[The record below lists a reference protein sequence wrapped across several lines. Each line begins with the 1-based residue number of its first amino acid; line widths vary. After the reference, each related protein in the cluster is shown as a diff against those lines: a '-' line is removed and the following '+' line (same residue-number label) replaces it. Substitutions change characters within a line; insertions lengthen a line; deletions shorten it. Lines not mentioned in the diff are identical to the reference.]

1 MGVQLSHAHD
11 AVKMGSNSSKILSSN
26 FLVILLNSYVCE
38 TLNDYGF
45 RGKEVMVNV
54 IDIVRLK
61 NTGDWESI
69 GSTVW

>member
-1 MGVQLSHAHD
+1 VLD
-11 AVKMGSNSSKILSSN
+11 AVWASEKIFMVGRVN
-26 FLVILLNSYVCE
+26 DGTRHDGFAMYVCE